1 MKIQSILASDN
12 QLKLLLPLASA
23 SVSAGFPSPA
33 ENYMERK
40 IDLNLELIK
49 NPAATFFVR
58 VEGDSMQEAGILNG
72 DTLIVDRS
80 LSPREGKIVVAVVN
94 GEFTVKKIVRAKG
107 KLFLAPANK
116 NYSPLEITPETDFS
130 VWGIVIHA
138 IHSF

>member
-1 MKIQSILASDN
+1 MRIQSILASDN
-12 QLKLLLPLASA
+12 QLKLLIPLASA

-58 VEGDSMQEAGILNG
+58 VEGDSMKEAGILNG
-72 DTLIVDRS
+72 DTLVVDRS
-80 LSPREGKIVVAVVN
+80 LSPKEGKIVVAVVN
-94 GEFTVKKIVRAKG
+94 GEFTVKKIVRTKG

-130 VWGIVIHA
+130 VWGTVIHA